1 MPFAAG
7 GWVVGQVAKGI
18 EKRYGT
24 GVTGTKFPAVVL
36 VLPVLGIGLLALVG
50 WLIQAG
56 ELGWTIGYCSAKFVS
71 ELLILAMPL
80 IAERASREE
89 RAALGE
95 PGAERSASRPKG
107 SPSTAGGRRN

>member
-18 EKRYGT
+18 EKRYAGT
-24 GVTGTKFPAVVL
+24 ASSGKIPAVVL
-36 VLPVLGIGLLALVG
+36 VLPLLAIGLFVLVG

-71 ELLILAMPL
+71 ELFILAMPL

-89 RAALGE
+89 KAALG
-95 PGAERSASRPKG
+95 
-107 SPSTAGGRRN
+107 